1 MAQGE
6 MRPDTVLLVYYS
18 NIPAIVLSMV
28 VDGIMVGSVNCIM
41 DGSVDVIMNSQCARG
56 SSTDEMSQDGIRHQ
70 GLGRQ
75 TAN

>member
-1 MAQGE
+1 

-18 NIPAIVLSMV
+18 NMPAIVVYMV
-28 VDGIMVGSVNCIM
+28 LDGSMVGSVNCIM

-56 SSTDEMSQDGIRHQ
+56 SSTDEMSKDGIRHQ
-70 GLGRQ
+70 GLGHQ